1 MTAVRPHD
9 GAVVAALAR
18 RLGAADPAT
27 LGNLA
32 WFAGRRGL
40 HPAALEA
47 ARRAVA
53 MPHAPP
59 AAWRTLERLAGGRSD
74 GLMLALT
81 NDPQRAAPGAGH
93 PLAAAVMAHRQAS
106 LAVAEACYRAA
117 LADPKTA
124 IAAWNGLAVL
134 HEQRGERAAADD
146 AWDRCLEVNDHP
158 SVHNRALSW
167 LRRGESARARSLL
180 AGWIGRATPPAALLY
195 LAGLASLE
203 DDDAG
208 IAAPFLQAAIT
219 ADPDLARAHFTLGL
233 AWERLGEHGRAL
245 GAIRHAL
252 LLSPWYV
259 PQVWLLE
266 LEPGRALVELP
277 AEAGERDAL
286 GSTDEVLLILGRSL
300 LEMTHLGEA
309 MAVFDQVLARQPTQ
323 TAALFHRG
331 VVLAKLRRYAE
342 ALEDWEAVGRVDP
355 DGPLGEISRRHARSA
370 RQLAALFAAG

>member
-1 MTAVRPHD
+1 
-9 GAVVAALAR
+9 
-18 RLGAADPAT
+18 
-27 LGNLA
+27 
-32 WFAGRRGL
+32 
-40 HPAALEA
+40 
-47 ARRAVA
+47 
-53 MPHAPP
+53 
-59 AAWRTLERLAGGRSD
+59 
-74 GLMLALT
+74 
-81 NDPQRAAPGAGH
+81 
-93 PLAAAVMAHRQAS
+93 
-106 LAVAEACYRAA
+106 
-117 LADPKTA
+117 
-124 IAAWNGLAVL
+124 VL
-134 HEQRGERAAADD
+134 HEQRVERAAADD
-146 AWDRCLEVNDHP
+146 AWEHCLEANDHP

-180 AGWIGRATPPAALLY
+180 AGWIGRGTPPAALLY
-195 LAGLASLE
+195 LAGLASLG

-266 LEPGRALVELP
+266 LEPGRAPIELP
-277 AEAGERDAL
+277 AETGERDSL

-331 VVLAKLRRYAE
+331 VVLAKLRRYNE

-355 DGPLGEISRRHARSA
+355 DGPLGEMSRRHARSA
-370 RQLAALFAAG
+370 RQLASLFAAG